1 MSHKITSIS
10 YGPYDMTYRTERI
23 IWDFWL
29 SRRPRNL
36 YLNSFESNGLIN
48 VFVHSEILYLEWFK
62 PKMEHSLS
70 SSRISTIFY
79 HVTTYLTTV
88 DDDLLTKWIIE
99 CSNCDWL
106 PEKLAL
112 VAQRV
117 DKCSS
122 PESNSSY
129 LLTRRTVLSLP
140 NEP

>member
-1 MSHKITSIS
+1 MALMSWV
-10 YGPYDMTYRTERI
+10 
-23 IWDFWL
+23 IWY
-29 SRRPRNL
+29 NL
-36 YLNSFESNGLIN
+36 YRIHKLCNIRVIFSNRYDFLMLIHLEFSF
-48 VFVHSEILYLEWFK
+48 HTPYLEWSE
-62 PKMEHSLS
+62 PKMELSLS
-70 SSRISTIFY
+70 SSRKSPIFY
-79 HVTTYLTTV
+79 HVRTYLTTV

>member
-1 MSHKITSIS
+1 MALMSWV
-10 YGPYDMTYRTERI
+10 
-23 IWDFWL
+23 IWY
-29 SRRPRNL
+29 NL
-36 YLNSFESNGLIN
+36 YRIHKLCNIRVIFSNRYDFLMLIHLEFSF
-48 VFVHSEILYLEWFK
+48 HTPYLEWSE
-62 PKMEHSLS
+62 PKMELSLS
-70 SSRISTIFY
+70 SSRILTIFY
-79 HVTTYLTTV
+79 HVRTFLTTV